1 MSERFP
7 PPWRAEMIPGGF
19 AVRDAA
25 GRLVAH
31 VYGNAHRIEG
41 APRTLSLDEAKEMA
55 NLIVK
60 LPELKT
66 APVTEG
72 PAFIGRLFPI

>member
-7 PPWRAEMIPGGF
+7 APWRAEMIPGGF

-41 APRTLSLDEAKEMA
+41 APRTLSLDQAKEMA

-60 LPELKT
+60 LRELKNSAVT
-66 APVTEG
+66 A
-72 PAFIGRLFPI
+72 